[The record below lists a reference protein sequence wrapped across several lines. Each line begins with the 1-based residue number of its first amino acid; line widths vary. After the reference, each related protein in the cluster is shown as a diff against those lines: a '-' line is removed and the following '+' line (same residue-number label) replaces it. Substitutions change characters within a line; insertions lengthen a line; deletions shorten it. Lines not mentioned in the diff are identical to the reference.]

1 MKNIRH
7 AIFGALLGASLC
19 VAQPAIAQTGAP
31 PKPAAE
37 PNNAEIQELARDILR
52 VGTLQRNSVMARLV
66 ERGDTDVVP
75 ALIQSL
81 RFLQQDPWTVMA
93 ALESL
98 TGENFGKDWNKW
110 MLW

>member
-1 MKNIRH
+1 
-7 AIFGALLGASLC
+7 
-19 VAQPAIAQTGAP
+19 
-31 PKPAAE
+31 
-37 PNNAEIQELARDILR
+37 
-52 VGTLQRNSVMARLV
+52 MARLV